1 MNQMIIGID
10 IGGTS
15 IKLGALDS
23 SKKVKYNYIVRT
35 DYETNDR
42 DFLLYLEKAILEVTT
57 QFKPNELLAGIGI
70 GSPSPIDAT
79 RGIIYQTANLNN
91 LRNCKIKLH
100 LEKKFGVGVYLQN
113 DANCSAMGHKIFGLG
128 KKESNFLVVTLG
140 TGVGGGLIL
149 NNELFTGFRG
159 NSLEIGHTPL
169 ADRGLLESE
178 YYVKCGCGRMGCLE
192 TFASASAVVN
202 IYNFF
207 QKKRKDRKKI
217 VKFPKE
223 VSDLAEKNDPTA
235 KKVFKIVGRSLGLS
249 VSSFIQNLN
258 LPLVVFTGGLTAS
271 SHCFAEEIESTIK
284 EKVFSLF
291 YSRLK
296 IKYTV
301 GNQNFAIVGAA
312 SLCLEN

>member
-1 MNQMIIGID
+1 MIIGID

-15 IKLGALDS
+15 IKLGALNS
-23 SKKVKYNYIVRT
+23 AQKIKYNYIVKT
-35 DYETNDR
+35 NHQANDR
-42 DFLLYLEKAILEVTT
+42 EFLLYLERAISEVTA

-70 GSPSPIDAT
+70 GSPGPINADQ
-79 RGIIYQTANLNN
+79 GVIYQTANLTN
-91 LRNCKIKLH
+91 LHNCKIKLY
-100 LEKKFGVGVYLQN
+100 LEKKFEVSVYLQN
-113 DANCSAMGHKIFGLG
+113 DANCSAMGHNIFGLG
-128 KKESNFLVVTLG
+128 KKESDFLVITLG

-149 NNELFTGFRG
+149 NNQLFTGYQG

-178 YYVKCGCGRMGCLE
+178 YYAKCGCGRMGCLE

-207 QKKRKDRKKI
+207 QNKKKNKKMI
-217 VKFPKE
+217 QFPKE
-223 VSDLAEKNDPTA
+223 VSDLAAKNNPTA

-249 VSSFIQNLN
+249 ISQLIQNLN
-258 LPLVVFTGGLTAS
+258 LSLVVLTGGLSAS
-271 SHCFAEEIESTIK
+271 SQCFAEEVESTVK
-284 EKVFSLF
+284 EKVFPRF

-301 GNQNFAIVGAA
+301 GNQNFAILGAA
-312 SLCLEN
+312 SLCLKA